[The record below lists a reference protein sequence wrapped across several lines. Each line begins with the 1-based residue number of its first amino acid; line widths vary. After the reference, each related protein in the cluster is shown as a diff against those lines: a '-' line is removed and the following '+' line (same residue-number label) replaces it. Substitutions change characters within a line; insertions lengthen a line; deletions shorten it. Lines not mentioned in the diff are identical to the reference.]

1 MWNPATPDGRT
12 QSKLGELREHGKHGQ
27 DGKHQKDE
35 LKQTLYSKF
44 QSLYFMAFMG
54 HNIATAEKIMIYAL
68 EENDPGS
75 AHDWR
80 TTREFVE
87 AAFWSPSWSKIQSLV
102 AIFLT
107 ALPTAENAEKF
118 VTAKMSMMTISND
131 YNPADV
137 TLLID
142 DTPNGDNFKQL

>member
-1 MWNPATPDGRT
+1 M
-12 QSKLGELREHGKHGQ
+12 
-27 DGKHQKDE
+27 
-35 LKQTLYSKF
+35 
-44 QSLYFMAFMG
+44 
-54 HNIATAEKIMIYAL
+54 
-68 EENDPGS
+68 
-75 AHDWR
+75 
-80 TTREFVE
+80 

-107 ALPTAENAEKF
+107 SLPTAENAEKF

>member
-1 MWNPATPDGRT
+1 
-12 QSKLGELREHGKHGQ
+12 
-27 DGKHQKDE
+27 
-35 LKQTLYSKF
+35 
-44 QSLYFMAFMG
+44 MAFMG

-80 TTREFVE
+80 TPREFVE
-87 AAFWSPSWSKIQSLV
+87 ASFWSPSWSKIQSLV

-107 ALPTAENAEKF
+107 ALPTADFNANAEKF

-131 YNPADV
+131 CNPTDV

>member
-54 HNIATAEKIMIYAL
+54 HNIATAEKIMMYAL
-68 EENDPGS
+68 EKNDPGS

-80 TTREFVE
+80 TPRDL
-87 AAFWSPSWSKIQSLV
+87 WRLPSRVPVGQ
-102 AIFLT
+102 
-107 ALPTAENAEKF
+107 KF
-118 VTAKMSMMTISND
+118 N
-131 YNPADV
+131 
-137 TLLID
+137 LWLQ
-142 DTPNGDNFKQL
+142 FF